1 MDRDNPHDIYPHDG
15 ASRSF
20 DVVIRGYDR
29 SQVHDMVDRLDGE
42 LRVALADKV
51 ASAERAAELASHL
64 ASVQGEV
71 ESLRQKAQSAAAPN
85 FESMGARIS
94 HMLKLA
100 EEEANDIR
108 RMATEDRSRRQAELE
123 SSAQEASRLR
133 AEAQDEARHVTEQA
147 QAEATRL
154 TEQAQDVAAKTVAE
168 AQSQADELNERANAS
183 AEKSELASKAR
194 VAKIEEDF
202 QLAQKARRAEAARVE
217 QERDQSSRRDAQ
229 NRTEQAQR
237 KSDDMVAA
245 AEQRVAELDAQRGE
259 LHGRLSK
266 VREILRGLPE
276 IGTATVI
283 EPSAEQT
290 PSKPSDSNSNSKVQ
304 AGAPTD
310 GDTTEPEADTTEP
323 EADTTEPEADTT
335 ESIEVHATDQTEP
348 AVDLPTDVQGPP
360 PPPAAPAAPAPPNW
374 PVNSPAPAAPTQAIR
389 IPRQG

>member
-1 MDRDNPHDIYPHDG
+1 MSAMDRDNPHDIYPHDG
-15 ASRSF
+15 AARSF

-64 ASVQGEV
+64 ASVQAEV

-108 RMATEDRSRRQAELE
+108 RIATEDRSRRQAELE

-168 AQSQADELNERANAS
+168 AQSQADELNERASAS
-183 AEKSELASKAR
+183 AEKSE
-194 VAKIEEDF
+194 
-202 QLAQKARRAEAARVE
+202 
-217 QERDQSSRRDAQ
+217 
-229 NRTEQAQR
+229 
-237 KSDDMVAA
+237 
-245 AEQRVAELDAQRGE
+245 
-259 LHGRLSK
+259 
-266 VREILRGLPE
+266 
-276 IGTATVI
+276 
-283 EPSAEQT
+283 
-290 PSKPSDSNSNSKVQ
+290 
-304 AGAPTD
+304 
-310 GDTTEPEADTTEP
+310 
-323 EADTTEPEADTT
+323 
-335 ESIEVHATDQTEP
+335 
-348 AVDLPTDVQGPP
+348 
-360 PPPAAPAAPAPPNW
+360 
-374 PVNSPAPAAPTQAIR
+374 
-389 IPRQG
+389 